1 MTFFGESSDPDAA
14 MPDTNRRTFLK
25 TVGVAGTVT
34 MVGGAGVVGADEH
47 GSDDDAGAAVRV
59 VHASPDAPNV
69 DVYVDGSKVLSDVP
83 FRAVSDYL
91 SLEAGTYTVKITA
104 AGDPETV
111 AFEGDVTVED
121 ADYTVAAVGELSE
134 DTFAPLVLEDAPSA
148 PAEGKAQVR
157 LVHASPDAPAVDV
170 TVKGAELTLFDGVEF
185 GEHSDYVEVPA
196 GDYTLEVRGATE
208 KDDGDVVATF
218 DVTVEAGM
226 SYTAFATGYLTP
238 DDEPEHRAFD
248 LLVATDGAGM
258 DEKKEDEKSKK
269 EKPEEKAAVRA
280 VHAIPDAPNVDVY
293 VDDSK
298 VLSDVPFRAV
308 SDYLA
313 LPVGEYTVTVT
324 ATGKPDTVVFE
335 ETLTVENGAYT
346 IAAVGELSEKTQLPL
361 VLADDATKPADDT
374 AKVRLVHASPD
385 APAVDVTVK
394 GADLTLFDDVEFG
407 ENSDYVEVPAGDYT
421 LEVRGA
427 TDCDDGDVVA
437 TFDVTVEGG
446 MAYTAFATGYLTPDD
461 EPSSCPF
468 DLVVAS
474 DATTKGERDAKDD
487 SSNGKDGED
496 GGY

>member
-1 MTFFGESSDPDAA
+1 MSE
-14 MPDTNRRTFLK
+14 TNRRTFLK

-47 GSDDDAGAAVRV
+47 ESDDGDGAAVRV

-83 FRAVSDYL
+83 FGAISDYL
-91 SLEAGTYTVKITA
+91 SLEPGTYTVKITA
-104 AGDPETV
+104 AGKPETV

-121 ADYTVAAVGELSE
+121 ADYTVAATGELSE
-134 DTFAPLVLEDAPSA
+134 ETFEPLVLQDAPSA
-148 PAEGKAQVR
+148 PSKGKAQVR

-170 TVKGAELTLFDGVEF
+170 TVKGADLTLFDGVEF
-185 GEHSDYVEVPA
+185 GEHTDYVEVPA
-196 GDYTLEVRGATE
+196 GDYTLEVRGATDD
-208 KDDGDVVATF
+208 DDGDVVATF
-218 DVTVEAGM
+218 DVMVEAGM

-248 LLVATDGAGM
+248 LLVAADGAEM
-258 DEKKEDEKSKK
+258 DEKKDEEKSTK
-269 EKPEEKAAVRA
+269 EKKPKKAAVRA

-335 ETLTVENGAYT
+335 ETLTVEKAAYS
-346 IAAVGELSEKTQLPL
+346 IAAIGELSEKTQKPL

-394 GADLTLFDDVEFG
+394 GADLTLFDGVGFG
-407 ENSDYVEVPAGDYT
+407 EHSDYVEVPAGDYT
-421 LEVRGA
+421 LQVRGA
-427 TDCDDGDVVA
+427 TENDDGDVVA

-461 EPSSCPF
+461 DPSSCPF
-468 DLVVAS
+468 KLTVAA
-474 DATTKGERDAKDD
+474 DATTKAEKDAKGD
-487 SSNGKDGED
+487 SSDGKDGEND
-496 GGY
+496 DY

>member
-121 ADYTVAAVGELSE
+121 ADYTVAAVGELSG

-148 PAEGKAQVR
+148 PAEGKAQ
-157 LVHASPDAPAVDV
+157 
-170 TVKGAELTLFDGVEF
+170 
-185 GEHSDYVEVPA
+185 
-196 GDYTLEVRGATE
+196 
-208 KDDGDVVATF
+208 
-218 DVTVEAGM
+218 
-226 SYTAFATGYLTP
+226 
-238 DDEPEHRAFD
+238 
-248 LLVATDGAGM
+248 
-258 DEKKEDEKSKK
+258 
-269 EKPEEKAAVRA
+269 
-280 VHAIPDAPNVDVY
+280 
-293 VDDSK
+293 
-298 VLSDVPFRAV
+298 
-308 SDYLA
+308 
-313 LPVGEYTVTVT
+313 
-324 ATGKPDTVVFE
+324 
-335 ETLTVENGAYT
+335 
-346 IAAVGELSEKTQLPL
+346 
-361 VLADDATKPADDT
+361 
-374 AKVRLVHASPD
+374 VRLVHASPD

>member
-1 MTFFGESSDPDAA
+1 

-25 TVGVAGTVT
+25 TVGVAGAAT

-47 GSDDDAGAAVRV
+47 GSDDGAGAAVRV

-91 SLEAGTYTVKITA
+91 SLKAGTYTVKITA

-170 TVKGAELTLFDGVEF
+170 TVKGADLTLFDDVEF

-238 DDEPEHRAFD
+238 DDEPEDRAFD
-248 LLVATDGAGM
+248 LLVAADGSGM
-258 DEKKEDEKSKK
+258 DEKAGEDEKEK
-269 EKPEEKAAVRA
+269 EAAVRA

-324 ATGKPDTVVFE
+324 AAGEPHTVVFE
-335 ETLTVENGAYT
+335 ETLTVEKGAYT
-346 IAAVGELSEKTQLPL
+346 VAAVGELSEKTQMPL

-407 ENSDYVEVPAGDYT
+407 ERSDYVEVPAGDYT

-474 DATTKGERDAKDD
+474 DATTKGETDD

-496 GGY
+496 GDY